1 MVEKRISQRGRIAN
15 LLLERTDRLKFQS
28 ALEVGCGRGD
38 FLNLLLAK
46 YPGICACGLD
56 LSERKIICAA
66 DKLGRRAELS
76 VGDVENMPYSD
87 GSFDLLLC
95 GNSIRR
101 CLNPARA
108 FNQFY
113 RVLRKGGTLI
123 LFGYGRTPARRFLAE
138 TVSRYGGE
146 TGRRY
151 SSREIRGFL
160 EYSAFRKIE
169 WEVPFRNVYVATG
182 VK

>member
-1 MVEKRISQRGRIAN
+1 MEEKRVSQRGRIAG
-15 LLLERTDRLKFQS
+15 LLLEKADRLEFQS

-46 YPGICACGLD
+46 YPDIRACGLD
-56 LSERKIICAA
+56 LSERKIACAA
-66 DKLGRRAELS
+66 DKLGRRAELA
-76 VGDVENMPYSD
+76 VGDAENMPYSD

-113 RVLRKGGTLI
+113 RVLRKGGSLI
-123 LFGYGRTPARRFLAE
+123 LFGYGKTPAGRFLAE
-138 TVSRYGGE
+138 TVSRYGGG

-151 SSREIRGFL
+151 APREIRDFL
-160 EYSAFRKIE
+160 EYSAFRETE

-182 VK
+182 IK